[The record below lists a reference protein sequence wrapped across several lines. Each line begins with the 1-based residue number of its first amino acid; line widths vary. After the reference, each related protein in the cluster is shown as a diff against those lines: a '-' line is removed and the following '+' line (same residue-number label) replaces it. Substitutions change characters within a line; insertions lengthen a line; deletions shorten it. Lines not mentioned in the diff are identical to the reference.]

1 MTFCSLKK
9 IWKHDVTGFKFR
21 SHGAKGR
28 QISRGECVEH
38 NLRVVRFF
46 TGKNEKNILLE
57 DFTNCHVLLLIHLM
71 KIT

>member
-1 MTFCSLKK
+1 MQSQK

-21 SHGAKGR
+21 SHGANGR
-28 QISRGECVEH
+28 QIPRGECVKH

-46 TGKNEKNILLE
+46 TGKSEKKILQE
-57 DFTNCHVLLLIHLM
+57 DFTNCRVLLFIHLI